1 MFSDGFRPDTKCK
14 ILRVLR
20 IGFTEAQT
28 GKLAMNAIHDETGR
42 TFTDD
47 YTSTK
52 SRQTEAQATDTT
64 EAEREAEPGTEKA
77 RLPVANPGT
86 LQETVS
92 SHHCQRSQT
101 SLTENFSDTDCP
113 SLITYFKDASYSVTV
128 TFTWAIAFS

>member
-20 IGFTEAQT
+20 IGFTEEQT

-86 LQETVS
+86 LQQSPLTTASAVRPHS
-92 SHHCQRSQT
+92 LRISQT
-101 SLTENFSDTDCP
+101 WTAL
-113 SLITYFKDASYSVTV
+113 L
-128 TFTWAIAFS
+128 